1 MVAYNRGPERVIKV
15 TKDAVEVLSELEIQ
29 YPAVKTL
36 AEAARIHREDV
47 GDGVT
52 TFVVVLASLL
62 SGAETLIEKKV
73 HPNVILR
80 GYLSAAKEASK
91 VFDAAALPEKVTDE
105 EALEMVDCGRD

>member
-36 AEAARIHREDV
+36 AEAARVHRQDV

-52 TFVVVLASLL
+52 TFVVILASLL
-62 SGAETLIEKKV
+62 RGAETMLDKKM
-73 HPNVILR
+73 HPNVIVQ
-80 GYLSAAKEASK
+80 GYLEAAKEASR
-91 VFDAAALPEKVTDE
+91 VFDKAALPVEANDDE
-105 EALEMVDCGRD
+105 VLV